1 MELKPGYKQ
10 TEVGVIPEDWRL
22 SKLSEVCTFENGD
35 RGINYPS
42 PCSFVPSG
50 IPFVNAGHLQNG
62 TISTREMDYI
72 TPRAFERLGSGKF
85 VPGDILFCL
94 RGSLGKYGIVDSSLR
109 TGAIASS
116 LVIVKTRQTLLSS
129 EFLGFYFAS
138 RLCSQMIETWAGG
151 AAQPNLGAR
160 DLGRFVIAIPPP
172 HEQDKIAC
180 VLADIESNISTL
192 SELIQK
198 KRHIKLAA
206 MQELLTGKRRLPGFE
221 GEWEVTTLFDLANRK
236 KEFFDDGDWIESEHI
251 RNEGI
256 RLIQTGN
263 IPLCQRRCFI
273 CFVCGHPC
281 GPS

>member
-1 MELKPGYKQ
+1 
-10 TEVGVIPEDWRL
+10 
-22 SKLSEVCTFENGD
+22 
-35 RGINYPS
+35 
-42 PCSFVPSG
+42 
-50 IPFVNAGHLQNG
+50 
-62 TISTREMDYI
+62 
-72 TPRAFERLGSGKF
+72 
-85 VPGDILFCL
+85 
-94 RGSLGKYGIVDSSLR
+94 
-109 TGAIASS
+109 
-116 LVIVKTRQTLLSS
+116 
-129 EFLGFYFAS
+129 
-138 RLCSQMIETWAGG
+138 MIETWAGG